1 MTKIAVVT
9 GATGGI
15 GHEFVRQLTDKDID
29 SVIAIGRN
37 KSKLDS
43 LTQEFGDKVIPI
55 KADLSSSADLGA
67 VREAIQDR
75 DIRYL
80 VNNAGAAY
88 MGRFEDM
95 TEDQVAGITDI
106 NCKACAVLTHMCL
119 PHMSE
124 GAVILNVSSASSFQ
138 PNPYLTMYSASKV
151 FLKNFSRALNVEL
164 KGRGITSVA
173 VCPGWVDTDM
183 LSKESNGKK
192 VNFPGMVTPEKVVSK
207 AFRDAG
213 KKKDVSISSGYNAFL
228 RFYSKYMP
236 TKMIMNQWVKG
247 IREYVNT

>member
-1 MTKIAVVT
+1 MTRTAIVT
-9 GATGGI
+9 GAAGGI
-15 GHEFVRQLTDKDID
+15 GHEFVRQLISKDID
-29 SVIAIGRN
+29 TIMAIGRN
-37 KSKLDS
+37 ENKLYE
-43 LTQEFGDKVIPI
+43 LVQEFGSKVVAV
-55 KADLSSSADLGA
+55 KADLGSEEGLNA
-67 VREAIQDR
+67 VRAVIQDK

-95 TEDQVAGITDI
+95 TEDQVSGITDI

-124 GAVILNVSSASSFQ
+124 GSVILNISSASSFQ

-164 KGRGITSVA
+164 RSRKITSIA

-192 VNFPGMVTPEKVVSK
+192 VNFPGMVTPEKVVTK
-207 AFRDAG
+207 ALKDAG
-213 KKKDVSISSGYNAFL
+213 RKKDISISSAYNMFL

-236 TKMIMNQWVKG
+236 AKIIMNQWVKG
-247 IREYVNT
+247 IKDYVNT